1 MPTSK
6 LSNLMSQLHQTFD
19 EADPS
24 PQQARLLMDL
34 EAHIHS
40 TSQGA
45 PITPTPLETVELM
58 LDSLGDDHPRT
69 EAVLR
74 ELIDTLKTLG
84 F

>member
-6 LSNLMSQLHQTFD
+6 LSQLMKQLHQTFD

-24 PQQARLLMDL
+24 PQQVRLLMDL
-34 EAHIHS
+34 EAHVHS
-40 TSQGA
+40 ASQGA
-45 PITPTPLETVELM
+45 PVTPTPLETVELM
-58 LDSLGDDHPRT
+58 LESLGADHPKT